1 LEVIMKS
8 LLSAVVVAS
17 ALIVP
22 AVSFA
27 QQANGPVTRAQVRAE
42 IVAAQKAGLLYQN
55 DTEYPKAVPQGATVV
70 ASTEADKDVGG
81 VNGGSSAAGAP
92 TTVQQRLFSTY
103 RGQ

>member
-1 LEVIMKS
+1 MKS
-8 LLSAVVVAS
+8 LLSAVIVAS

-42 IVAAQKAGLLYQN
+42 LVAAQKAGLLNQN
-55 DTEYPKAVPQGATVV
+55 DTNYPKSVPQTGTTVAAV
-70 ASTEADKDVGG
+70 AQSSQDVGG
-81 VNGGSSAAGAP
+81 VSAVSSASGAP
-92 TTVQQRLFSTY
+92 SSVQQGPFSTY

>member
-1 LEVIMKS
+1 MKS
-8 LLSAVVVAS
+8 LISAVVIAS

-42 IVAAQKAGLLYQN
+42 LVAAQKAGLLNQN
-55 DTEYPKAVPQGATVV
+55 DTDYPKAVPQNATTV
-70 ASTEADKDVGG
+70 AAEAQGSQDVGG
-81 VNGGSSAAGAP
+81 VKAASSDSGARDS
-92 TTVQQRLFSTY
+92 VQQRLFSTY